1 MEILIQASELALGD
15 IITEGPLPTLPCPI
29 LSKHK
34 IFGQIA
40 ILRRF
45 DDAGTPISI
54 KAMLAPDAMLRVLRS
69 AEKPVRAATKS
80 QASES
85 RRFGKQMEAALAV

>member
-1 MEILIQASELALGD
+1 MEIVIQASELALGD
-15 IITEGPLPTLPCPI
+15 IITGGPLPALPCPV

-45 DDAGTPISI
+45 DDAGTPISV
-54 KAMLAPDAMLRVLRS
+54 KAVLAPDAVLRVIRRLD
-69 AEKPVRAATKS
+69 KPSRTP
-80 QASES
+80 ES
-85 RRFGKQMEAALAV
+85 SCSSGLQMEAALAI